1 VLHYQSLAKE
11 GQVNRMLKSQ
21 CCPVRSIAMMAG
33 VELLEDGNLISLAC
47 HLVDPYYY
55 LTGGCVDPLCER
67 GTVVACEAKSISVH
81 PAGLLDDV

>member
-1 VLHYQSLAKE
+1 MCYIINHWLRKGKLTECLNHNV
-11 GQVNRMLKSQ
+11 
-21 CCPVRSIAMMAG
+21 VRSIAMMAG

-67 GTVVACEAKSISVH
+67 GTVVACEAKSVSVH